1 MTIRPASVLWWL
13 GAASLPVLLLGC
25 VTGGAPLPTSVF
37 GGEQRWTASD
47 LVNVALSEAD
57 RNRAEPWY
65 GLLGKGPR
73 LLLTGSD
80 WQQVF
85 VGDPVKSPTFTIE
98 STRLDS
104 EAAAAGFATRAHYR
118 IQGTLHLNG
127 KDYAINAE
135 GTRTVSAYETA
146 AFSVNTTAA
155 FHEAVQ
161 LGIVDAAHKVR
172 AIVAGGSGGAPI
184 NP

>member
-1 MTIRPASVLWWL
+1 MIVRLRVFLLRL
-13 GAASLPVLLLGC
+13 GTALLPVLLLAC
-25 VTGGAPLPTSVF
+25 ATGGAPLPTSVF
-37 GGEQRWTASD
+37 GGKQRWTETD

-80 WQQVF
+80 WRQVF
-85 VGDPVKSPTFTIE
+85 VGDPTKSPTFTID

-104 EAAAAGFATRAHYR
+104 EAADAGLKTRAHYK
-118 IQGTLHLNG
+118 IQGTLHFNG
-127 KDYAINAE
+127 KDYAVSAE
-135 GTRTVSAYETA
+135 GTRTLAI
-146 AFSVNTTAA
+146 NTTAA

-161 LGIVDAAHKVR
+161 LGIVDAARKVK
-172 AIVAGGSGGAPI
+172 AIVAGGMEGAS
-184 NP
+184 NN

>member
-1 MTIRPASVLWWL
+1 MIDRIAIVFSRLC
-13 GAASLPVLLLGC
+13 AASLPALLLGC
-25 VTGGAPLPTSVF
+25 ATGGAPLPTSVF
-37 GGEQRWTASD
+37 GGEQRWTTAD

-85 VGDPVKSPTFTIE
+85 VGDLAKSPTFTIE

-104 EAAAAGFATRAHYR
+104 KAAAAGFATRAHYR
-118 IQGTLHLNG
+118 IQGTLHLSG
-127 KDYAINAE
+127 KDYPISAE

-146 AFSVNTTAA
+146 AYSVNTTAA

-161 LGIVDAAHKVR
+161 LGIVDAAHKVK
-172 AIVAGGSGGAPI
+172 AIVAGGSEGAP
-184 NP
+184 NK

>member
-1 MTIRPASVLWWL
+1 MIDRIAIVFSRLC
-13 GAASLPVLLLGC
+13 AAALPVLLLGC
-25 VTGGAPLPTSVF
+25 ATGGAPLPTSVF
-37 GGEQRWTASD
+37 GGEQRWTTAD

-85 VGDPVKSPTFTIE
+85 VGDPAKSPTFTIE

-127 KDYAINAE
+127 RDYPISAE

-146 AFSVNTTAA
+146 AYSVNTTAA

-161 LGIVDAAHKVR
+161 LGIVDAAHKVK
-172 AIVAGGSGGAPI
+172 AIVAGGLEGAP
-184 NP
+184 NK